1 MKDERGTQL
10 EKGLS
15 CIQPLSTPR
24 FWTFL
29 CCPETKQTMTLLDE
43 ASLERLNR
51 KIRDGKLE
59 NKGGSLVKE
68 PLEGGLL
75 RSDKKVAYPI
85 REAIPIMLIEEGIPM
100 DGIL

>member
-1 MKDERGTQL
+1 MRL
-10 EKGLS
+10 
-15 CIQPLSTPR
+15 PLN
-24 FWTFL
+24 
-29 CCPETKQTMTLLDE
+29 
-43 ASLERLNR
+43 RLNR